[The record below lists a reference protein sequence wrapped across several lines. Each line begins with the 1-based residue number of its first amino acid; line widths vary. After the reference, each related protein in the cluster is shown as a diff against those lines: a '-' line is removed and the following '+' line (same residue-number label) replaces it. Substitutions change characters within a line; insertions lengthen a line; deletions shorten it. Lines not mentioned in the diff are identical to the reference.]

1 MDVFKQKGINLCA
14 ASLGSNVGIN
24 NPNSKGISTKATIDT
39 FNIKNNYIYLPML
52 FMMII
57 SILDNFFKFNAMP
70 AKITIKSYYGSA
82 VLPDKICLIYSS
94 QFYSLSL
101 YMCEGSK

>member
-1 MDVFKQKGINLCA
+1 MGLIIQIAKGYPPKNT
-14 ASLGSNVGIN
+14 N
-24 NPNSKGISTKATIDT
+24 TRRATIDT
-39 FNIKNNYIYLPML
+39 FNIKSNYIYLPML

-82 VLPDKICLIYSS
+82 VLLDKICLIYSS
-94 QFYSLSL
+94 HSTVYHFTCVKAVSNDFTAQN
-101 YMCEGSK
+101 

>member
-1 MDVFKQKGINLCA
+1 
-14 ASLGSNVGIN
+14 
-24 NPNSKGISTKATIDT
+24 
-39 FNIKNNYIYLPML
+39 ML

-70 AKITIKSYYGSA
+70 AKVTIKSYYGSA

>member
-1 MDVFKQKGINLCA
+1 MGLIIQIAKGYPPKNT
-14 ASLGSNVGIN
+14 N
-24 NPNSKGISTKATIDT
+24 TRRATIDT
-39 FNIKNNYIYLPML
+39 FNIKSNYIYLPML

-70 AKITIKSYYGSA
+70 AKITIKSHYGSA

-101 YMCEGSK
+101 YMCEGTK